1 MNKTLTIGGITLLL
15 VLLLVS
21 LFIFS
26 SQRSTDILTQEE
38 AISVVIEK
46 YSELGAYRTTSLPLS
61 SIEAKKVSD
70 GWDVGFIQSGS
81 GLPGILNAKCY
92 HVTVSKNATL
102 IGEYSRQGDKTV
114 EGITLE
120 TCTPVFTEGSAPEL
134 PPTSPSDMLPYGN
147 VTLRLNELATF
158 RDISIRPL
166 LIEEDSRCPNDVQC
180 IQAGTVR
187 VKIAVVSG
195 AGTSESVLKLGQV
208 FTTEGK
214 AILLE
219 NVLPVKNSKVIT
231 TAGDYRFV
239 FNVVQQGSSKNPTDT
254 QGKCYIGGCSSQLCT
269 DAPDAL
275 STCEY
280 KPEYS
285 CYKSA
290 TCERQ
295 SNGACGWTETIELT
309 SCLAHPSE

>member
-1 MNKTLTIGGITLLL
+1 MNKTLTIGGIILLL
-15 VLLLVS
+15 VFLLVS

-26 SQRSTDILTQEE
+26 SKRSTSILTQEE
-38 AISVVIEK
+38 AVSVVIGA
-46 YSELGAYRTTSLPLS
+46 YPELGAYRTTSLPPS
-61 SIEAKKVSD
+61 SIEVKKAVD

-92 HVTVSKNATL
+92 HVTPAKNTTL

-114 EGITLE
+114 ESITLE
-120 TCTPVFTEGSAPEL
+120 TCTPVFVEGSAPL
-134 PPTSPSDMLPYGN
+134 APSTPQSDMLPYGN
-147 VTLRLNELATF
+147 VTLRLNELAAF

-166 LIEEDSRCPNDVQC
+166 SIEEDSRCPNDVQC

-187 VKIAVVSG
+187 VRVAVVSS
-195 AGTSESVLKLGQV
+195 AGSSESILKLGQV

-219 NVLPVKNSKVIT
+219 NVLPVKNSKVLT
-231 TAGDYRFV
+231 TAADYRFV
-239 FNVVQQGSSKNPTDT
+239 FNVVQQESSKNPDT
-254 QGKCYIGGCSSQLCT
+254 QGKCYIGGCSAQLCT

-280 KPEYS
+280 RPIYT

-295 SNGACGWTETIELT
+295 SSGTCGWTETTELT
-309 SCLAHPSE
+309 SCLANPPD